1 MCQKLS
7 QRCLISLY
15 FLLSFNLF
23 AYEGEFH
30 WERSIRLNSPL
41 NQNETVDW
49 FGLGLN
55 KAYEKGPSSFS
66 YDADLRFYIKE
77 SNWFN
82 FSLQEVYGHPDWF
95 EGLDFEF
102 GRKIVDW
109 NQNEK
114 YWLLGYLNARQSF
127 TLLSEDEEGLTG
139 LFFKKEANNW
149 SFEGMLSYLF
159 IPQINPNINFEDGNV
174 DSHSEWS
181 RLPPKYTVLSNSTVP
196 IYYKLKKLD
205 YSKILFNKSLGGNIK
220 YKWNSGSVGFTALY
234 KPESQLR
241 ANAEAYY
248 DSIVLNKVVVEADPT
263 VNHHAYLG
271 LQIEQ
276 RFGDYH
282 SRFGL
287 THVDPNAKLGKD
299 IPLFNIN
306 NSRKTFTSD
315 YFSISPRYEKETY
328 SHFTSWV
335 NRDFY
340 SVAFNYIHLL
350 TKNVR
355 KGDDFFSDSVKW
367 KRALGFTLSLKLTE
381 KWFWL
386 GDIKFDLNRQ
396 DNILKSEMGYRVS
409 PSFKVN
415 VGLEVLKAPLESSY
429 WSYYRANDLMY
440 ASLAYIF

>member
-1 MCQKLS
+1 MCQKLR
-7 QRCLISLY
+7 QGLFLSLY
-15 FLLSFNLF
+15 FLLSFNSL
-23 AYEGEFH
+23 ALEGEFH
-30 WERSIRLNSPL
+30 WERSIRLNKPL
-41 NQNETVDW
+41 NQNDTVDW
-49 FGLGLN
+49 FGLGLQSKPTN
-55 KAYEKGPSSFS
+55 EPSTFNF
-66 YDADLRFYIKE
+66 DTDLRFYIKD

-82 FSLQEVYGHPDWF
+82 FSLQEAYYNWPLIPDTQF
-95 EGLDFEF
+95 II

-109 NQNEK
+109 NINEK

-139 LFFKKEANNW
+139 LFLKKELNNF
-149 SFEGMLSYLF
+149 SYEFMLSYF
-159 IPQINPNINFEDGNV
+159 YIPQINPNINFENGNV

-181 RLPPKYTVLSNSTVP
+181 RLPPKFTVLSGTTVP
-196 IYYKLKKLD
+196 IYYKLKKID
-205 YSKILFNKSLGGNIK
+205 IAKIVLNKSLGFNLN
-220 YKWNSGSVGFTALY
+220 YRWNTGALGFTALY
-234 KPESQLR
+234 KPESSLR
-241 ANAEAYY
+241 SNAEAYY
-248 DSIVLNKVVVEADPT
+248 DNVVLNKVVVEADPT

-271 LQIEQ
+271 LQLQQ
-276 RFGDYH
+276 RFGDYF

-299 IPLFNIN
+299 IPLFSIN

-340 SVAFNYIHLL
+340 SLAFNYIHLL

-367 KRALGFTLSLKLTE
+367 KRALGFTVNLNLNE
-381 KWFWL
+381 KWFWM
-386 GDIKFDLNRQ
+386 GDIKYDLDRE
-396 DNILKSEMGYRVS
+396 DNILKSEMGYRAS
-409 PSFKVN
+409 PRLKIN
-415 VGLEVLKAPLESSY
+415 LGLEVLKAPLESSY

-440 ASLAYIF
+440 ASVAYVF